1 VLDVLAITGPIYVVI
16 ALGYAAVRRG
26 MFARDDLRALG
37 RFVATFALPALLF
50 SALARQRV
58 GAVVDPVYLAAYAAA
73 GASIVLGAFAWERY
87 ARRREAPPSAIV
99 ALGMG
104 FPNLAFVGYPII
116 VPLLGNAGAVGVAL
130 ALVVDNLLIL
140 PLALVLAASGANDG
154 ERWPRVLAR
163 SLAGVARNPIVI
175 AIAAGFAVSLAGL
188 ALPGPVTRTI
198 DLFAAASTA
207 VALFVVGGS
216 LAGLKVRGMARD
228 VAAIAA
234 GKLLVHPALV
244 AVLLAILPPIDPA
257 LRVACIAC
265 ACMPMVSIYPILAQ
279 KWRLEGL
286 AAAALL
292 ATTLASFVTINAF
305 LALVAAPR

>member
-1 VLDVLAITGPIYVVI
+1 MLDVLSVTGPIYIVI

-26 MFARDDLRALG
+26 LFSRDDLRALG
-37 RFVATFALPALLF
+37 RFVASFALPSLLF
-50 SALARQRV
+50 LALARQRV
-58 GAVVDPVYLAAYAAA
+58 GAVVDPVYLAAYATA
-73 GASIVLGAFAWERY
+73 GASIVLVAFAWERY
-87 ARRREAPPSAIV
+87 ARRREAPHSAVV
-99 ALGMG
+99 AMGMG

-116 VPLLGNAGAVGVAL
+116 VPLLGDAGAVGVAL
-130 ALVVDNLLIL
+130 SLVVDNLLIL
-140 PLALVLAASGANDG
+140 PLALVLAGSGDGDG

-163 SLAGVARNPIVI
+163 ALAGVARNPIVI
-175 AIAAGFAVSLAGL
+175 AIAVGFAVSLTGL
-188 ALPGPVTRTI
+188 ALPGPVARTI

-216 LAGLKVRGMARD
+216 LAGLEVRGMARD

-244 AVLLAILPPIDPA
+244 AGVLAILPPIDPA

>member
-1 VLDVLAITGPIYVVI
+1 VLDVLAITGPIYAVI
-16 ALGYAAVRRG
+16 ALGYAAVHRG
-26 MFARDDLRALG
+26 LFSRDDLRALG
-37 RFVATFALPALLF
+37 RFVATFALPSLLF
-50 SALARQRV
+50 MALARQRA
-58 GAVVDPVYLAAYAAA
+58 GAAVDAVYLAAYAMA
-73 GASIVLGAFAWERY
+73 GASMVLGAFAWERY
-87 ARRREAPPSAIV
+87 VRRRDAPTSAVV

-130 ALVVDNLLIL
+130 SLVVDNLLVL

-163 SLAGVARNPIVI
+163 SLAGVARNPIVV

-188 ALPGPVTRTI
+188 ALPGPVARTV

-216 LAGLKVRGMARD
+216 LVGLEVRGMARD
-228 VAAIAA
+228 VGAIAA
-234 GKLLVHPALV
+234 GKLLLHPVLV
-244 AVLLAILPPIDPA
+244 AGLLAILPPIDPA

-292 ATTLASFVTINAF
+292 ATTLASFFTINAF